1 VTAEDTPLIPDQR
14 RELMLR
20 LLGRQPVL
28 SVAQLTEMLGVSHM
42 TVRRDIATL
51 EREGRAFS
59 VPGGVRI
66 ASSLRSEPSYTDK
79 SLVEQPEKHAMA
91 RRAAE
96 LLHDDMTVYLDA
108 GTTLLALV
116 PHLMAHSGL
125 TVVTNDFNAVDALAG
140 AEHVEVI
147 HIGGRL
153 DHENRSSVGSLAA
166 ATLHRINVDLALI
179 STSSWDLQK
188 GSTTPSESK
197 VVVKRAALEAAA
209 SSALVAGSSKYGRV
223 GMYRVAPLSDF
234 DLVITDDGLSEAAAE
249 GIRDHDVELVLVH
262 PQSRPVEAVARG
274 TRRSPA

>member
-1 VTAEDTPLIPDQR
+1 MTSEDTPLIPDQR

-28 SVAQLTEMLGVSHM
+28 SVAQLTEALGVSHM
-42 TVRRDIATL
+42 TVRRDIAVL

-66 ASSLRSEPSYTDK
+66 ASALRHEPSFTDK
-79 SLVEQPEKHAMA
+79 SLVEQPEKQAMA

-96 LLHDDMTVYLDA
+96 LVSNDMTIYLDA

-116 PHLMAHSGL
+116 PHLLTRSGL

-147 HIGGRL
+147 HVGGRL

-166 ATLHRINVDLALI
+166 ATLQQINVDMAFI
-179 STSSWDLQK
+179 STSSWDLHK
-188 GSTTPSESK
+188 GTTTPSASK
-197 VVVKRAALEAAA
+197 VEVKRAALGSAA
-209 SSALVAGSSKYGRV
+209 SSVLVAGSSKYGQV
-223 GMYRVAPLSDF
+223 GMYRVAPLSAF
-234 DLVITDDGLSEAAAE
+234 DLVITDDRLSEAAAA
-249 GIRDHDVELVLVH
+249 GLRDHDVELALVGAH
-262 PQSRPVEAVARG
+262 SRTADDAASGAR
-274 TRRSPA
+274 P

>member
-1 VTAEDTPLIPDQR
+1 MTSEDTPLIPDQR

-28 SVAQLTEMLGVSHM
+28 SVAQLTEALGVSHM
-42 TVRRDIATL
+42 TVRRDIAVL

-66 ASSLRSEPSYTDK
+66 ASALRHEPSFTDK
-79 SLVEQPEKHAMA
+79 SLVEQPEKQAMA

-96 LLHDDMTVYLDA
+96 LVSNDMTIYLDA

-116 PHLMAHSGL
+116 PHLLTRSGL

-147 HIGGRL
+147 HVGGRL

-166 ATLHRINVDLALI
+166 ATLQQVNVDMAFI
-179 STSSWDLQK
+179 STSSWDLHK
-188 GSTTPSESK
+188 GTTTPSASK
-197 VVVKRAALEAAA
+197 VEVKRAALESAA
-209 SSALVAGSSKYGRV
+209 SSVLVAGSSKYGQV
-223 GMYRVAPLSDF
+223 GMYRVAPLSAF
-234 DLVITDDGLSEAAAE
+234 DLVITDDRLSEAAAA
-249 GIRDHDVELVLVH
+249 GLRDHDVELALVGAH
-262 PQSRPVEAVARG
+262 SRTADDAASGAR
-274 TRRSPA
+274 P